1 MRTKNWTMKI
11 KYWKLICLTI
21 GIQKKTPRILI
32 NRWYHQLRDNCV
44 LLKNP
49 RESAS
54 SNGRKIFYDVDLI
67 GKNFNYFINKNYMNL
82 NIERIKQNWIMI
94 LVKFKD
100 VMYNSK
106 LFFFFR
112 NRCINQ
118 GK

>member
-1 MRTKNWTMKI
+1 MRTNENKKLDNEDQILETHMPYNWNS
-11 KYWKLICLTI
+11 
-21 GIQKKTPRILI
+21 KKTPHILI
-32 NRWYHQLRDNCV
+32 NEWYHQLRDNCV

-54 SNGRKIFYDVDLI
+54 SNGRKIIFDVDLI
-67 GKNFNYFINKNYMNL
+67 GKNFNYFTNKNYMNL

-106 LFFFFR
+106 LYIFSK
-112 NRCINQ
+112 Q
-118 GK
+118 VY